1 MNVLAP
7 NYYKD
12 FRCIADKC
20 RHSCCIGWE
29 IDIDCDTLE
38 FYKGL
43 ETPLGKKIRANISD
57 EGAPHFIL
65 GKGER
70 CPFLEE
76 SGLCEIIR
84 NMGDEATCD
93 ICRDH
98 PRFRNFYEN
107 FTEMGLGICCEEAAR
122 LILNRKEPFGL
133 TLLEGD
139 GEIELTEDEAEILSM
154 RNEAVS
160 VLTDREKPLSER
172 FEKLSEMFGF
182 SFSGVFPEKLLPLYM
197 SLERLDDGWGEY
209 LQSISECKERVSVF
223 DEEEFSIPFEQLSVY
238 FIYRHFGD
246 AAMEMRE
253 KEICTFSVF
262 SCLIVGAMAEERK
275 KRTGNLTVTD
285 IEELSRMYSSEIEYS
300 EENTEKL
307 LEFFEERIQK

>member
-1 MNVLAP
+1 MNTLVP

-12 FRCIADKC
+12 FKCNADKC

-43 ETPLGKKIRANISD
+43 KTPLGEKIMANISD
-57 EGAPHFIL
+57 EGKAHFIL
-65 GKGER
+65 GEGER
-70 CPFLEE
+70 CPFLEK

-93 ICRDH
+93 ICREH
-98 PRFRNFYEN
+98 PRFRTFYEN
-107 FTEMGLGICCEEAAR
+107 FTETGLGLCCEEAAR
-122 LILNRKEPFGL
+122 LILNFKEPFGL

-139 GEIELTEDEAEILSM
+139 GEIELSEDEAEILSM
-154 RNEAVS
+154 RNDVISA
-160 VLTDREKPLSER
+160 LTNRERPLSER

-182 SFSGVFPEKLLPLYM
+182 SFDGILPEGLLPVYM
-197 SLERLDDGWGEY
+197 SLERLDESWTECLRSIWEY
-209 LQSISECKERVSVF
+209 KGKVSLI
-223 DEEEFSIPFEQLSVY
+223 DEEEFSIPFEQLSIY
-238 FIYRHFGD
+238 FIYRHFSNAD
-246 AAMEMRE
+246 RKSRE
-253 KEICTFSVF
+253 KEICAFSVSACF
-262 SCLIVGAMAEERK
+262 IIGAMAEEKK
-275 KRTGNLTVTD
+275 KRTGNLTVSD

-307 LEFFEERIQK
+307 LEFF